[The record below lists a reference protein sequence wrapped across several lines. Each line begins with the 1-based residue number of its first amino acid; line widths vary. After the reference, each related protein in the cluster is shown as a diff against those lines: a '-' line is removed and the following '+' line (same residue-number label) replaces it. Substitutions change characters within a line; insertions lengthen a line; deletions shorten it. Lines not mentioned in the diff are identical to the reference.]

1 MENHDKGNNNKWLVS
16 MQQPPAVSW
25 SWTI

>member
-16 MQQPPAVSW
+16 MQQPPAVS
-25 SWTI
+25 